1 MPLSA
6 SIRVPVMC
14 RARSISRTVS
24 ERLHT
29 GPGLAR
35 VLAVFEHACNLL
47 AADGDVIALVTPQVG
62 DGPLNVVVEGGG
74 GLCAVLHPGAPVT
87 LGHERFLGAG
97 LEIHLEGATVW
108 EPRPDWEVLRA
119 RRAAIVAGLPL
130 LRTQALRH
138 TPAGSLLALLGGP
151 PSPDGLDIAI
161 LSQARAS
168 AQALRA
174 GWDGDLEQLE
184 VGAVGMAG
192 LGSGLTPAG
201 DDFLSGAMLGAWL
214 AHPAPGPFC
223 RALAEAAAPRTTTLS
238 AAFLRAAARGE
249 CSAAWHTLLT
259 VLSQGREHEIETAL
273 RGVLAHGATSGADT
287 LAGFLYFYGMR
298 INTDLHGC

>member
-6 SIRVPVMC
+6 SIRVPIMY

-24 ERLHT
+24 ERLHAR
-29 GPGLAR
+29 PGLVR

-47 AADGDVIALVTPQVG
+47 TTDGDVITLVTPKIG
-62 DGPLNVVVEGGG
+62 DGPLNVVIEGGG
-74 GLCAVLHPGAPVT
+74 GPFAALHPGAPVT
-87 LGHERFLGAG
+87 LGQERFLGAN
-97 LEIHLEGATVW
+97 LEIHLKGATVW
-108 EPRPDWEVLRA
+108 EPRPDWGALRA
-119 RRAAIVAGLPL
+119 RRAAIVAGLPA
-130 LRTQALRH
+130 LRAQALRH
-138 TPAGSLLALLGGP
+138 VPAGSLLALLGGP
-151 PSPDGLDIAI
+151 PASDGLDMAI
-161 LSQARAS
+161 LSQAQAA

-174 GWDGDLEQLE
+174 GWSGDLEGLRG
-184 VGAVGMAG
+184 GAAGIAG
-192 LGSGLTPAG
+192 LGNGLTPAG

-223 RALAEAAAPRTTTLS
+223 RALAKAAAPRTTLLS

-259 VLSQGREHEIETAL
+259 VLRQGQEREIETAL

-287 LAGFLYFYGMR
+287 LAGFLYP
-298 INTDLHGC
+298 IWDTD